1 MLFLRAILYRRAY
14 AVGHVENMDAD
25 FVHTYAWGQPGH
37 KAGICNYSMIQNDL
51 EHRSLDV
58 TR

>member
-1 MLFLRAILYRRAY
+1 MLGWF
-14 AVGHVENMDAD
+14 VGHVENMDAD
-25 FVHTYAWGQPGH
+25 FVHTYAWGQPGY
-37 KAGICNYSMIQNDL
+37 KAGICNYSMIRNDL